1 MISCNVN
8 VKNEVEKWVT
18 QDGLL
23 FLRKI
28 GVKVSYILVD
38 FGCNVGHYTI
48 PAAKVIGNK
57 GKVYAVD
64 KDADILSKLMR
75 TALAENLKNIIP
87 VKTSGNP
94 RIDLENESVD
104 IVLLYDILHY
114 FTIQERTT
122 LYKEVYRILKVNGLL
137 SVYPKH
143 NSSDEPLWNLSNL
156 KLKEIISEIEGSN
169 LHLFD
174 EKYGELLH
182 NDNFDKGYVLNF
194 KKSEGI

>member
-1 MISCNVN
+1 MKND
-8 VKNEVEKWVT
+8 VKRWIKE
-18 QDGLL
+18 DGVL

-28 GVKVSYILVD
+28 GVKEFYVLVD

-48 PAAKVIGNK
+48 PASKVIGDK

-64 KDADILSKLMR
+64 KDGEVLSKLIQ
-75 TALAENLKNIIP
+75 TTDAEKLKNIVPI
-87 VKTSGNP
+87 KTTGELK
-94 RIDLENESVD
+94 IDLENGSVD
-104 IVLLYDILHY
+104 VVLLYDILHY
-114 FTIQERTT
+114 LTLQERKTI
-122 LYKEVYRILKVNGLL
+122 YKEVYRVLKVNGLL

-143 NSSDEPLWNLSNL
+143 NKMDEPLWNFSNL

-174 EKYGELLH
+174 EKYGKLLH

>member
-8 VKNEVEKWVT
+8 VKNEVEKWVK

-28 GVKVSYILVD
+28 GVKESYVLVD
-38 FGCNVGHYTI
+38 FGCNVGHYAI
-48 PAAKVIGNK
+48 PAAKVIGDK

-64 KDADILSKLMR
+64 KDGEVLRKLIQ
-75 TALAENLKNIIP
+75 TTDAEKLKNIVPI
-87 VKTSGNP
+87 KTTGELK
-94 RIDLENESVD
+94 IDLENESVD

-143 NSSDEPLWNLSNL
+143 NSSDEPLWNLSDL

-169 LHLFD
+169 LYLFD